1 MKSVRE
7 RVDMNA
13 AYREVGSYR
22 AAADIC
28 GTTPATVKRAIKAA
42 EQADAGV
49 VPVRHNYDAVA
60 DLVADS
66 VARTKGRIT
75 AKRLLPVAAAAGYR
89 GSGRNFRRLVAKQK
103 ATWQSD
109 NHRGRRP
116 GVWAPGDMIVFD
128 WGQIGPHGV
137 DRGVLLEE
145 PWN

>member
-1 MKSVRE
+1 VTVAVLANIRTDQGDSSMKSVRE

-28 GTTPATVKRAIKAA
+28 GTTPKTVKRAIKAA

-75 AKRLLPVAAAAGYR
+75 AM
-89 GSGRNFRRLVAKQK
+89 RLVAKQK